1 MRYFLEIAYDG
12 TNFHGWQIQPNGR
25 SVQEEI
31 NKFLS
36 VLTRETI
43 MVTGCGR
50 TDTGVHASQF
60 YLHFDCEFDLQEQYL
75 LRLNHMLPPDV
86 AIKRIIPVHEKA
98 HSRFDATERTYQYRI
113 HFQKNPFIKKYSL
126 YKFGGKPNFEL
137 MQQAAQIMLQY
148 EDFWPL
154 CRQSHDAKTT
164 LCKISQSF
172 WREENGEYIYT
183 ITANR
188 FLRNMIRLTVG
199 AMLQIGFEKMTLAEF
214 DQHLK
219 TSERFDILKP
229 AQPNGLCL
237 TGVKYKYINE

>member
-31 NKFLS
+31 NQFLS
-36 VLTRETI
+36 ILTREKI
-43 MVTGCGR
+43 MVVGCGR

-60 YLHFDCEFDLQEQYL
+60 YLHFNCDFDLQQQYL
-75 LRLNHMLPPDV
+75 LRLNHMLPLDI

-98 HSRFDATERTYQYRI
+98 HTRFDATERTYQYRM

-137 MQQAAQIMLQY
+137 MQQAAQLMLQY

-164 LCKISQSF
+164 LCKIITSF
-172 WREENGEYIYT
+172 WRIENDEYIYT

-199 AMLQIGFEKMTLAEF
+199 AMLQIGYGKMTIETF
-214 DQHLK
+214 KQHLE
-219 TSERFDILKP
+219 TNQRFEILKP

-237 TGVKYKYINE
+237 TGVKYAYVKE